1 MHGPDPRRGPVRHL
15 LIRPRCRLD
24 LRGSNGSFRYVYVHN
39 TAEEFS
45 LCAMMLNLKG
55 CQIFAYDHT
64 INAPP
69 RRGQNIQYFKT
80 GVGFGENLKPLSQII
95 AENDHKN
102 TGIDYLKV
110 KYKEYIK

>member
-1 MHGPDPRRGPVRHL
+1 MR
-15 LIRPRCRLD
+15 
-24 LRGSNGSFRYVYVHN
+24 
-39 TAEEFS
+39 
-45 LCAMMLNLKG
+45 AMMLNLKG

-110 KYKEYIK
+110 KYKKIGRWNFIINYKYYHYYY

>member
-1 MHGPDPRRGPVRHL
+1 
-15 LIRPRCRLD
+15 
-24 LRGSNGSFRYVYVHN
+24 
-39 TAEEFS
+39 
-45 LCAMMLNLKG
+45 MMLKSKG

-110 KYKEYIK
+110 KYKLPGIL

>member
-1 MHGPDPRRGPVRHL
+1 MR
-15 LIRPRCRLD
+15 
-24 LRGSNGSFRYVYVHN
+24 
-39 TAEEFS
+39 
-45 LCAMMLNLKG
+45 AMMLNLKG

-110 KYKEYIK
+110 KYKEFKNQINEMKLYYYYYYYKDYHYYYY